1 MEHMTLINFNGT
13 YILDYNGTKLNN
25 MTKTE
30 TKDSDLPWHTMDPW
44 GGQGGELDGIGK
56 ISKFT
61 APLCAATIGD
71 RT

>member
-30 TKDSDLPWHTMDPW
+30 TKDSDLP
-44 GGQGGELDGIGK
+44 
-56 ISKFT
+56 
-61 APLCAATIGD
+61 
-71 RT
+71 